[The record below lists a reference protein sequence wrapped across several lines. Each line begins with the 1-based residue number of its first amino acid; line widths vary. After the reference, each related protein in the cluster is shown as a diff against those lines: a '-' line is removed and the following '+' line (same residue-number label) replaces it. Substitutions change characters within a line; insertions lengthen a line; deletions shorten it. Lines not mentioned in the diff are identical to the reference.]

1 MPSSLPSFF
10 LSLCT
15 TLFAFVPWVPS
26 GTALVLSLVG
36 CFLFLPVGCPL
47 KNTPVSPLT
56 PPILYDIIL
65 ISK

>member
-26 GTALVLSLVG
+26 GTAL
-36 CFLFLPVGCPL
+36 FPVPSGGLPL
-47 KNTPVSPLT
+47 KIRQFPLDASDS
-56 PPILYDIIL
+56 I
-65 ISK
+65 

>member
-36 CFLFLPVGCPL
+36 CFLFLPVGCP
-47 KNTPVSPLT
+47 VSYTHLRAHET
-56 PPILYDIIL
+56 
-65 ISK
+65 

>member
-26 GTALVLSLVG
+26 GGL
-36 CFLFLPVGCPL
+36 PL
-47 KNTPVSPLT
+47 KIRQFPLDDSDS
-56 PPILYDIIL
+56 I
-65 ISK
+65 

>member
-36 CFLFLPVGCPL
+36 CFLVLPVGCP
-47 KNTPVSPLT
+47 
-56 PPILYDIIL
+56 
-65 ISK
+65 

>member
-36 CFLFLPVGCPL
+36 CFLFLPVGCPCQ
-47 KNTPVSPLT
+47 PLLRGRE
-56 PPILYDIIL
+56 PRRQNPDEPEPGH
-65 ISK
+65 